1 MTREP
6 RLILD
11 GLVFPEGPRWY
22 EGRLWFS
29 DMHAHEVVAVTPDGE
44 RETIVEVPNQP
55 SGLGF
60 LPDGRLLIVSMTDRK
75 LLRLDPD
82 GLWEVADI
90 SDKAPYHCNDM
101 VVDAD
106 GNAYIGNFGFDITDG
121 SPPRATTMVKVTPD
135 GDSSVVA
142 DELQFPNGTVITPDG
157 KTLIVGESWGQRLT
171 SFDIGN
177 DGSLSN
183 RRVWAD
189 LAESGVGPPDGI
201 CLDADGAIWVAVPT
215 NPGAL
220 VRVAEGGE
228 VLERIPVP
236 DMGVFACMLGGD
248 GQGGDERKTLFSLEA
263 PSSNPQPGDPR
274 RGRIRAFDVEVGG
287 AGLP

>member
-1 MTREP
+1 MSRKA
-6 RLILD
+6 RLLLD

-29 DMHAHEVVAVTPDGE
+29 DMHAHEVVAVTTEGE

-90 SDKAPYHCNDM
+90 SDHAPYHCNDM

-106 GNAYIGNFGFDITDG
+106 GNAYIGNFGFDLTDG
-121 SPPRATTMVKVTPD
+121 SPPRATTMVKVTP
-135 GDSSVVA
+135 GGESSVVA
-142 DELQFPNGTVITPDG
+142 DGLQFPNGAVITPEGD
-157 KTLIVGESWGQRLT
+157 TLIVGESWGQRLT
-171 SFDIGN
+171 AFDIEA

-183 RRVWAD
+183 QRVWAE
-189 LAESGVGPPDGI
+189 LGFPPDGI

-220 VRVAEGGE
+220 VRVAAGGE
-228 VLERIPVP
+228 VLERIDVP
-236 DMGVFACMLGGD
+236 DMGVYACMLGGA
-248 GQGGDERKTLFSLEA
+248 GRRTLFSLEA
-263 PSSNPQPGDPR
+263 PTSNPQPGDPR
-274 RGRIRAFDVEVGG
+274 RGRIRAFEVEVGG

>member
-1 MTREP
+1 MTTEA

-29 DMHAHEVVAVTPDGE
+29 DMHAHEVVAVTPEGE
-44 RETIVEVPNQP
+44 RETIVNVRNQP

-82 GLWEVADI
+82 GLYEVADI
-90 SDKAPYHCNDM
+90 SEHAPYHCNDM
-101 VVDAD
+101 VVDAE

-121 SPPRATTMVKVTPD
+121 SPPRATTMVLVDTD
-135 GDSSVVA
+135 GNASVVA

-171 SFDIGN
+171 AFDVED

-183 RRVWAD
+183 QRVWAD
-189 LAESGVGPPDGI
+189 LAQNGTGPPDGI
-201 CLDADGAIWVAVPT
+201 CLDEEGCIWVAVPT
-215 NPGAL
+215 SPGAI

-228 VLERIPVP
+228 VKERIDVD
-236 DMGVFACMLGGD
+236 DMGVYACMLGGE
-248 GQGGDERKTLFSLEA
+248 GRKTLFSLEA
-263 PSSNPQPGDPR
+263 PTANPQPGDPR

>member
-1 MTREP
+1 MSRDA
-6 RLILD
+6 RLVLD
-11 GLVFPEGPRWY
+11 GLVFPEGPRWH

-29 DMHAHEVVAVTPDGE
+29 DMHAHEVVAVTSDGE

-60 LPDGRLLIVSMTDRK
+60 LPDGRLLVVSMTDRK

-82 GLWEVADI
+82 GLYEVADI

-101 VVDAD
+101 VVDAA

-121 SPPRATTMVKVTPD
+121 SAPRATTIVRVTTD
-135 GDSSVVA
+135 GESAVVA
-142 DELQFPNGTVITPDG
+142 DGIQFPNGAVITPDG
-157 KTLIVGESWGQRLT
+157 GTLIVGESWGQRLT
-171 SFDIGN
+171 AFDVEA

-183 RRVWAD
+183 QRVWAD
-189 LAESGVGPPDGI
+189 LARNSVGPPDGI

-220 VRVAEGGE
+220 ARVAEGGE
-228 VLERIPVP
+228 VLERIEVP
-236 DMGVFACMLGGD
+236 DMGVYACMLGGE
-248 GQGGDERKTLFSLEA
+248 GRKTLFSLEA
-263 PSSNPQPGDPR
+263 PTSNPQPGDPR

>member
-1 MTREP
+1 MSRDP
-6 RLILD
+6 RLVLD
-11 GLVFPEGPRWY
+11 VLVFPEGPRWF

-82 GLWEVADI
+82 GLYEVADI
-90 SDKAPYHCNDM
+90 SDQAPYHCNDM
-101 VVDAD
+101 VVDAV
-106 GNAYIGNFGFDITDG
+106 GNAYIGNFGFDLTDG
-121 SPPRATTMVKVTPD
+121 SAPRATTIVKVTTD
-135 GDSSVVA
+135 GESSIVA
-142 DELQFPNGTVITPDG
+142 DGIQFPNGTVITPDG
-157 KTLIVGESWGQRLT
+157 GTLIVGESWGQRLT
-171 SFDIGN
+171 AFDIEP

-183 RRVWAD
+183 QRVWAD
-189 LAESGVGPPDGI
+189 LGFPPDGI

-228 VLERIPVP
+228 VLERIEVP
-236 DMGVFACMLGGD
+236 DMGVYACMLGGE
-248 GQGGDERKTLFSLEA
+248 ERKTLFSLEA
-263 PSSNPQPGDPR
+263 PTSNPEPGDPR
-274 RGRIRAFDVEVGG
+274 QGRIRAFDVEVGG